1 MGYEHDLGRLEKIVE
16 KLMANLDAIQQEK
29 NTLLATVRRLEEEKK
44 GLQQEL
50 DRLKEDKD
58 QIKKRVNTLI
68 GSVEKWEKAFA
79 GTGGNGNGAA
89 EGPLFTATAAAGQDA
104 AAGNA

>member
-1 MGYEHDLGRLEKIVE
+1 MEYENDLGRLEKIVE

-29 NTLLATVRRLEEEKK
+29 NTLAAAVRQLEEEKK

-50 DRLKEDKD
+50 VRLKEDKD
-58 QIKKRVNTLI
+58 QIKKRVHTLI

-79 GTGGNGNGAA
+79 GSNGNGAA
-89 EGPLFTATAAAGQDA
+89 EGPLFSAAAAAQDA
-104 AAGNA
+104 AAGSA